1 MHMNNKLAT
10 AFRIIY
16 STGLP
21 FLCMFIGGYIE
32 TVYCLIAFFGLIM
45 IYILTTF
52 YENYT
57 DKKLLR
63 IRAFEMR
70 LSIWTLNLCIAPFM
84 TISIYGALIYV
95 VLFIITII
103 TVGDN
108 NDLLDMGEGIFLGFL
123 SDKRFIVM
131 ALLFFA
137 FVIYILFTQGI
148 QGLIH
153 FHFND

>member
-1 MHMNNKLAT
+1 MNNKITIAL
-10 AFRIIY
+10 RIVY
-16 STGLP
+16 SIGLP
-21 FLCMFIGGYIE
+21 FLCMFIGRYIE
-32 TVYCLIAFFGLIM
+32 TVFSLIAFFGLIM

-52 YENYT
+52 YENYK
-57 DKKLLR
+57 DKNLMN

-70 LSIWTLNLCIAPFM
+70 LSIWALNLCIAPFM
-84 TISIYGALIYV
+84 TISFIGVLIYV
-95 VLFIITII
+95 VLYIITII

-123 SDKRFIVM
+123 SDKRFVIM

-137 FVIYILFTQGI
+137 FLIYILFTQGI

-153 FHFND
+153 FND

>member
-1 MHMNNKLAT
+1 MNNKIAT
-10 AFRIIY
+10 AFRVIY

-32 TVYCLIAFFGLIM
+32 AVYSLIAFLIIVM
-45 IYILTTF
+45 LYILTTF
-52 YENYT
+52 YENYE
-57 DKKLLR
+57 DKNLTQ

-84 TISIYGALIYV
+84 TISIVGALIYIF
-95 VLFIITII
+95 LFIITII

-123 SDKRFIVM
+123 SNKRIIVF

-137 FVIYILFTQGI
+137 FIIYVLFTQGI

-153 FHFND
+153 FHLND